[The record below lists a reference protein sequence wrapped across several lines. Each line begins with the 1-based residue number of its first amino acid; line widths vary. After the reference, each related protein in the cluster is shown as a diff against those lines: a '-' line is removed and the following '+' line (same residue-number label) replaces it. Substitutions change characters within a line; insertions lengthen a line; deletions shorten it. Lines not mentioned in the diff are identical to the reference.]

1 MKESKKILIAR
12 NTLMLYIRMV
22 LVMAINLFTSRIILQ
37 ALGVTDYGIYNAIG
51 GVVVFFSFLSGPLSS
66 ATRRFLNF
74 ELGVNNIEKAKIVF
88 STSVFIHILL
98 AILVLVLAETV
109 GVWLLLTQLNYP
121 EERSIAAFW
130 VFQFSLL
137 TLIVKL
143 FITPYNADII
153 ANEKMEAFAYISIAE
168 VFLNLS
174 MTFVLLYV
182 SFDRL
187 ILYSLFLFIIQ
198 CLILYVYFYYCRR
211 HFSES
216 LVTLRFEKDVFR
228 KMLSF
233 IGWTMTGGISTIFS
247 NQGIMIL
254 LNVFFGPIVNAAMA
268 VSSQVQSGV
277 SVLCSNFQTAI
288 APQLTKLYAQE
299 NFAEMHQMLL
309 LSSKFSFFLVLLMSI
324 PIYLETDIILNT
336 WLVEVPSH
344 TVNFL
349 RITLV
354 TGLICSLANPLV
366 LSIHA
371 TGNIRLF
378 QIIVESVQL
387 SYLLLSFLVLKLV
400 SGIKPETVFIIA
412 LVVAVF
418 AQYARIRIVL
428 PAIRMRMSI
437 YIYKVIFPIIEVL
450 VISPIIPFLFFKYSG
465 MVGVTRFIFVCL
477 ICTFNTSIT
486 SLYIGCTKHER
497 TVIINLTKNLIM
509 RFKK

>member
-74 ELGVNNIEKAKIVF
+74 ELGLNDKEKAKIVF
-88 STSVFIHILL
+88 STSVLIHLLL
-98 AILVLVLAETV
+98 AILVLLLAETL
-109 GVWLLLTQLNYP
+109 GVWLLSTKLNYP
-121 EERSIAAFW
+121 EERAIAAFW

-168 VFLNLS
+168 VFLNLA
-174 MTFVLLYV
+174 MTFFLLYV

-198 CLILYVYFYYCRR
+198 CLILYVYIYYCRR

-216 LVTLRFEKDVFR
+216 TITLRLEKEVFR

-254 LNVFFGPIVNAAMA
+254 LNVFYGPVVNAAMA
-268 VSSQVQSGV
+268 ISSQVQGGV

-288 APQLTKLYAQE
+288 APQLTKMYAQE
-299 NFAEMHQMLL
+299 NYLEMHQMLL
-309 LSSKFSFFLVLLMSI
+309 LGSKFSFFLVLIMSI
-324 PIYLETDIILNT
+324 PIFLETDFILNL
-336 WLVEVPSH
+336 WLVEVPCH
-344 TVNFL
+344 TISFL

-354 TGLICSLANPLV
+354 TGLISSLANPLV

-387 SYLLLSFLVLKLV
+387 SYLLFSFLALKLI

-428 PAIRMRMSI
+428 PKIRMKMSQ
-437 YIYKVIFPIIEVL
+437 YFCKVMFPIFGVL
-450 VISPIIPFLFFKYSG
+450 VISPIIPYVFFKYSG
-465 MVGVTRFIFVCL
+465 VIGATRFILVCV
-477 ICTFNTSIT
+477 ICIFTTSIA

-497 TVIINLTKNLIM
+497 TVIFDLSKSLIM